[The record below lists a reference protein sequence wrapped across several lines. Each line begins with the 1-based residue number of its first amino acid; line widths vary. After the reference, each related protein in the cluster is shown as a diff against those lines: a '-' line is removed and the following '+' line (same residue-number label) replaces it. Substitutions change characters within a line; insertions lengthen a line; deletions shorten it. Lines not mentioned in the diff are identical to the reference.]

1 MKMKPQYTHDIKIR
15 KYFLIRNIMLTDI
28 CPRDERFTGKKFRTQ
43 TETKSNKK
51 LLVFLGGGD

>member
-1 MKMKPQYTHDIKIR
+1 
-15 KYFLIRNIMLTDI
+15 MLTDI
-28 CPRDERFTGKKFRTQ
+28 CPRDERFTEKKFRTQ